1 MITLEELGKRL
12 RQARVVAG
20 YTQEEAGQALGLDDT
35 AIAKIER
42 GKRGVGAL
50 EIKRLA
56 SLYGVSVDD
65 LLDDPFAE
73 GLVQLEIALRSV
85 EAGNNPKV
93 ETMKRQMQRLVS
105 DDHWLREGEAETD
118 GAWESLAPDIP
129 QDLLDYER
137 GYRAAELFRERYELG
152 DSPIPDLAM
161 LADEVGV
168 VVARLPLRDIG
179 SPDGCSA
186 LDPETEAAYI
196 LINSDKSR
204 VRRRFTIAHELGHLV
219 AGHLRRGQ
227 VVIDETL
234 NEREPQEREANAF
247 AAGLLMPESSVLGA
261 VERLMKRFG
270 EDDPVG
276 WIVWL
281 ADSFGVSEEAAAYR
295 LVNIGLTRVAGGATR
310 DAVRGVAEDQ
320 EGLREARVRLG
331 LSLATRDSERGVTE
345 VGPSMRARVAHALEA
360 GAISVDGAAGML
372 HLSPEDTY
380 RWIAESGIRLGA
392 VEAPL

>member
-12 RQARVVAG
+12 RRARAAAG
-20 YTQEEAGQALGLDDT
+20 YTQEEAGRALGLDDT

-50 EIKRLA
+50 ELKRLA

-65 LLDDPFAE
+65 LLDDPLAE
-73 GLVQLEIALRSV
+73 GRVPLEITLRSV
-85 EAGNNPKV
+85 EALDPKV
-93 ETMKRQMQRLVS
+93 ETMKRRMQRLVS
-105 DDHWLREGEAETD
+105 DDRWLREGETETD
-118 GAWESLAPDIP
+118 GAWEPLVSEMSQNLV
-129 QDLLDYER
+129 DYER
-137 GYRAAELFRERYELG
+137 GYQAAELFRERYELG

-168 VVARLPLRDIG
+168 VVARLPLGDVG

-186 LDPETEAAYI
+186 IDPETGAAYI
-196 LINSDKSR
+196 LINSDKRR

-219 AGHLRRGQ
+219 MGHLRGGQ

-234 NEREPQEREANAF
+234 NERAPQEREANAF
-247 AAGLLMPESSVLGA
+247 AAGLLMPESGVRGA
-261 VERLMKRFG
+261 VERLRKRLG

-281 ADSFGVSEEAAAYR
+281 ADSFGVSDEAAAYR
-295 LVNIGLTRVAGGATR
+295 LVNIGLTRVVGGDTR
-310 DAVRGVAEDQ
+310 DAVRGVAENK

-345 VGPSMRARVAHALEA
+345 VGPSMRARVARALEA
-360 GAISVDGAAGML
+360 GDITVDGAAGML